1 MVDEVKGVG
10 QPNPAQTYSSK
21 GMKLSD
27 LQKTNA
33 KLYEYFK
40 KQNLSD
46 DSYVYSSD
54 IEKLKALIDKNQNSK
69 ITVKEM
75 RKAGFEGS
83 RKEIKALRESLN
95 TVQNNEIKDNKP
107 VPVKIDDNTTDFYS
121 GDQRVRT
128 VVKDGKTETITNY
141 TNDGK
146 TPKDVL
152 KTTVDTN
159 NNAVVSHTHY
169 HEGKKNYTELT
180 SQGEKATIIYNPAD
194 DSKVKRAV
202 RQPIDEN
209 DTESIQT
216 VEHEYDADGNDTIT
230 AEYEGKYVKD
240 GVTRRVVKLDN
251 EGKVISNKTN
261 LDIAKEEAEKKKA
274 EFQKFNVPKGWS
286 VGDIAK
292 AYGIS
297 KEEVLKANIDGE
309 GHKAYR
315 TNKKGV
321 EYFLIDQEINIPG
334 GAEFNKDYKPKVRVV
349 QPDNKGAAKAAENKG
364 SAKAQ
369 DAAKT
374 QGADKTKGA
383 DKTDKGNAAK
393 KTEAKPIEEA
403 KTQNLPGR
411 DMRPPKQDATA
422 TIYAFG
428 MMGHG
433 MKNTTMTD
441 FKGNEYFYD
450 DKGRLIL
457 WRDANNDKNNYE
469 YTYDNNNK
477 LSDIVEFKENGYRIK
492 RKPDGTVISYKDSQG
507 VQRYGNGIAMND
519 QSESAFRSAKLEDF
533 NPPDF
538 MTRIK
543 KSSK

>member
-10 QPNPAQTYSSK
+10 QPKPQQEHSSN

-27 LQKTNA
+27 LQKTNQ

-46 DSYVYSSD
+46 DSYVFSSD

-152 KTTVDTN
+152 ETTTDKD

-209 DTESIQT
+209 DKESIQT

-286 VGDIAK
+286 VSDIAR

-297 KEEVLKANIDGE
+297 REEVLNANVDGE

-334 GAEFNKDYKPKVRVV
+334 GAEFNKEYKPKVRVV
-349 QPDNKGAAKAAENKG
+349 KPAAEHKGAEKAE
-364 SAKAQ
+364 
-369 DAAKT
+369 DAA
-374 QGADKTKGA
+374 KTKGA
-383 DKTDKGNAAK
+383 DKTKGSDKTDKGKAAE

-441 FKGNEYFYD
+441 FKGNKYTYD
-450 DKGRLIL
+450 DKGRLS
-457 WRDANNDKNNYE
+457 AFKNVSDGTE
-469 YTYDNNNK
+469 YMYYYDQNNK
-477 LSDIVEFKENGYRIK
+477 LKAIYEFGHKDIGTIR
-492 RKPDGTVISYKDSQG
+492 RKPDGTVIAYVDRQG
-507 VQRYGNGIAMND
+507 TYRYGNGIAMNN
-519 QSESAFRSAKLEDF
+519 QSDGAFVEAKLEDF